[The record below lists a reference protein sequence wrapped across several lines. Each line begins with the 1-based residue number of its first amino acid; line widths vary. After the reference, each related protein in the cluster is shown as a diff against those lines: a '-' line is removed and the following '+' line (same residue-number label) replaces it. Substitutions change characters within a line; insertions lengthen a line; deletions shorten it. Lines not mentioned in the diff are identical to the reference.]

1 MTITKINSCLIVD
14 DHHEARQ
21 WLSQAANAAF
31 SGVQISHAGTLKE
44 ANAIC
49 RQMTPEM
56 ALIDIGLPDGSGL
69 ELVDKLDQIRRAKN
83 LTMTL
88 IVSTVM
94 NDDQTIFDAIRRG
107 ADGYLLK
114 EESRASLIEML
125 HGIAEGKPPLSASV
139 ARRLLSHFRSDE
151 SSTGNL
157 APREREVLQLIAKG
171 HTVARVAELMEI
183 KYYTAASYVRE
194 IYQKLNI
201 NSRAEATLEASKRG
215 LV

>member
-1 MTITKINSCLIVD
+1 MTMNEIKSCLIVD

-21 WLSQAANAAF
+21 WLTQAANAAF
-31 SGVQISHAGTLKE
+31 GNATISSAGTLAE
-44 ANAIC
+44 ANALC
-49 RQMTPEM
+49 LQSMPDM

-69 ELVDKLDQIRRAKN
+69 ELVDKLDQARRNKGLAI
-83 LTMTL
+83 TL

-94 NDDQTIFDAIRRG
+94 NDDQTIFDSIRRG

-114 EESRASLIEML
+114 EESKDSLITML
-125 HGIAEGKPPLSASV
+125 HGIADGKPPLSASV
-139 ARRLLSHFRSDE
+139 ARRLLGHFRSNED
-151 SSTGNL
+151 SLGAL

-183 KYYTAASYVRE
+183 KYYTAAGYVRE
-194 IYQKLNI
+194 IYRKLNI
-201 NSRAEATLEASKRG
+201 NSRAEATLEASRRG